1 MIGKRAK
8 NTTNDQ
14 YAHYN
19 KSLKKNKNKNK
30 NIKVLIIPRF

>member
-19 KSLKKNKNKNK
+19 KSLKKKKK
-30 NIKVLIIPRF
+30 KKKILKF